1 MLVRRKLQTSTALR
15 FALFVLDVEDH
26 LWFTKLQDLQQR
38 RSSVPG
44 PRDRV
49 SKRMIIDTTPTPR
62 RSALM
67 QVIMDTIPGE
77 TFAESITISQG
88 KYWELNQ
95 DGGKRK
101 KKEKAAAKKGYSMLR
116 MTGEDR
122 HEFLRQAEKT
132 IAERNR
138 RIVDELV
145 DA

>member
-1 MLVRRKLQTSTALR
+1 
-15 FALFVLDVEDH
+15 
-26 LWFTKLQDLQQR
+26 
-38 RSSVPG
+38 
-44 PRDRV
+44 
-49 SKRMIIDTTPTPR
+49 
-62 RSALM
+62 M

-77 TFAESITISQG
+77 TFAESITLSQG